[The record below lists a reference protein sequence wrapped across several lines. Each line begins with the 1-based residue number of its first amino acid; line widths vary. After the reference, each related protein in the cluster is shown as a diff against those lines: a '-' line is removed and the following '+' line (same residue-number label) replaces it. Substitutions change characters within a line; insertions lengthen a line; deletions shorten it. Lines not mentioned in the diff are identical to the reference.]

1 MQFLSKMEKKD
12 VRRRIKSE
20 ILALSPA
27 LQAEQSRQVV
37 EQLRSLIEQSGAR
50 VVALFAPLADEV
62 QIGDLASQLSCR
74 VALPRV
80 GDMADGTPDMEF
92 FYYDKQSLAAGA
104 YGIQEPQAGEVCSAA
119 DIDVMVVPG
128 VAFTSAGD
136 RLGRGKGY
144 YDRYMAREGFR
155 AQTIGVCYSC
165 QLCDELP
172 VEEHDRR
179 VDRVISAE

>member
-1 MQFLSKMEKKD
+1 M
-12 VRRRIKSE
+12 RRRIKSE
-20 ILALSPA
+20 ILALSPVS
-27 LQAEQSRQVV
+27 QAEQSRQVV
-37 EQLRSLIEQSGAR
+37 EQLRSLIGQSGAR

-104 YGIQEPQAGEVCSAA
+104 YGIEEPQAGEVCSAA

-155 AQTIGVCYSC
+155 AQTIGVCYAC

-179 VDRVISAE
+179 VDRVIFAEE

>member
-1 MQFLSKMEKKD
+1 MDKKD

-20 ILALSPA
+20 ILALSSA
-27 LQAEQSRQVV
+27 SRAEQSRQVV

-62 QIGDLASQLSCR
+62 QIGSLAEQLACR

-155 AQTIGVCYSC
+155 AQTIGVCYAC

-179 VDRVISAE
+179 VDRVISAEK

>member
-1 MQFLSKMEKKD
+1 MDKKD
-12 VRRRIKSE
+12 IRRCIK
-20 ILALSPA
+20 ADVLSLSA
-27 LQAEQSRQVV
+27 ESRAEQSRRVV
-37 EQLRSLIEQSGAR
+37 VQLRDIIEQSKAR
-50 VVALFAPLADEV
+50 VVALFAPLSDEV
-62 QIGDLASQLSCR
+62 QIGELISQLSCR

-80 GDMADGTPDMEF
+80 GDMADGTPDMA
-92 FYYDKQSLAAGA
+92 FYYYDSRALAVGA
-104 YGIQEPQAGEVCSAA
+104 YGIQEPQAGEPCSAS

-128 VAFTSAGD
+128 VAFTSQGA

-155 AQTIGVCYSC
+155 ALTIGVCYDC

-179 VDRVISAE
+179 VDRVISAV

>member
-1 MQFLSKMEKKD
+1 M
-12 VRRRIKSE
+12 RRRIKSE
-20 ILALSPA
+20 ILALSPVS
-27 LQAEQSRQVV
+27 QAEQSRQVA

-62 QIGDLASQLSCR
+62 QIGSLAEQLVCR

-80 GDMADGTPDMEF
+80 GDMADGTPDMKF

-128 VAFTSAGD
+128 VAFTLAGD

-155 AQTIGVCYSC
+155 AQTIGVCYAC

-179 VDRVISAE
+179 VDRVIFAEE

>member
-1 MQFLSKMEKKD
+1 M
-12 VRRRIKSE
+12 RRRIKSE
-20 ILALSPA
+20 ILALSA
-27 LQAEQSRQVV
+27 FTRTEQSEQVV
-37 EQLRSLIEQSGAR
+37 EQLRSLIEQSGAQ

-62 QIGDLASQLSCR
+62 QIGDIASQLACR
-74 VALPRV
+74 IALPRV
-80 GDMADGTPDMEF
+80 GDMANGTPDMEF
-92 FYYDKQSLAAGA
+92 FYYDRQTLAAGA
-104 YGIQEPQAGEVCSAA
+104 YGIQEPQAGEMCSAV

-128 VAFTSAGD
+128 VAFTPAGD

-155 AQTIGVCYSC
+155 AQTIGVCYAC

-179 VDRVISAE
+179 VDMVISAKG